1 MPPEQIEG
9 QRDIDGRADV
19 YSLAATLYHL
29 AAGQIPF
36 PASSA
41 AAIMSRHLTE
51 DPPDIRSVAPHLSEA
66 FATALRKAMARKREE
81 RTPTAL
87 AFAFDLA
94 VPDPHEQAG
103 PRGIAPTPA
112 SIPYGTP
119 SRRPA
124 PSSSVQVPSGN
135 STPIPGWDP
144 SLLKQFEKELTPL
157 LGPMARILVRR
168 AAKQTQDLSEFR
180 RLLAQEIP
188 QEGDRSAF
196 IAAGASLGGSGS
208 GNTPIP
214 QSLLLTLP
222 PSGVR
227 IDADPRLPAAERI
240 LIQEIGPLARVLVRR
255 MARKA
260 PSWEAFAE
268 EVCTEVPEPSR
279 RSGVRDALLR
289 LSSAG

>member
-51 DPPDIRSVAPHLSEA
+51 EPPDIRTVAPHLSEA
-66 FATALRKAMARKREE
+66 FSAALRKAMARKRDE

-94 VPDPHEQAG
+94 VPDAG
-103 PRGIAPTPA
+103 APAAPPGIAPTG
-112 SIPYGTP
+112 SVSFSTP
-119 SRRPA
+119 SRRPSA
-124 PSSSVQVPSGN
+124 ISSVQSPSGN
-135 STPIPGWDP
+135 STPIPGWDA
-144 SLLKQFEKELTPL
+144 SLLKQFEKELIPL
-157 LGPMARILVRR
+157 LGPMAKVLVRR
-168 AAKQTQDLSEFR
+168 AAKQTQNLSEFR
-180 RLLAQEIP
+180 QLLAHEIP
-188 QEGDRSAF
+188 QEADRCAF
-196 IAAGASLGGSGS
+196 IAAGGS
-208 GNTPIP
+208 GNTPID

-227 IDADPRLPAAERI
+227 IDTDPRLPAAERI
-240 LIQEIGPLARVLVRR
+240 LLQEIGPLARVLVRR
-255 MARKA
+255 LAKKA